1 MAQVTTAPVR
11 QHGFGQTSRRDDWWL
26 GPVLTFLGLTAFI
39 VYGTWAA
46 WEGDCYEIRQ
56 TPGAKP
62 FHLEGNQPVAP
73 YLSPFYAPLIYDPNG
88 QSPHAWIKGDIRPSW
103 LPGWFPFSA
112 GFLILAFPGLFRFTC
127 YYYRKAYY
135 RAFWMD
141 PPACAV
147 GEPRKGYLGENHLP
161 LLLQNSHRY
170 WMYIAC
176 LFLLLL
182 WWDALYALFWWP
194 VVVHGVPTG
203 SHHPGIGLGTV
214 IMLVNV
220 VLLTGFTLGCN
231 SVRHLVGGRLNNFAC
246 YTCPVAG
253 GVPVEQKRAGFFAW
267 RISSWFNEHHMEWAW
282 LSLFIVGFTDFYIRF
297 CSLGLWHDPHIVF

>member
-1 MAQVTTAPVR
+1 MAQVTAAPVR
-11 QHGFGQTSRRDDWWL
+11 QHEFGQTSRRDTWWL
-26 GPVLTFLGLTAFI
+26 GPLLTFLGLTAFV

-46 WEGDCYEIRQ
+46 WQGNCYEIRQ
-56 TPGAKP
+56 VRGADA
-62 FHLEGNQPVAP
+62 FHDTDNKPVAP
-73 YLSPFYAPLIYDPNG
+73 YLSPFFAPLIYDPNG
-88 QSPHAWIKGDIRPSW
+88 QSPHAWVHHDIRPSW

-176 LFLLLL
+176 LFLVLL
-182 WWDALYALFWWP
+182 WWDALLAFFCWGTDAQGR
-194 VVVHGVPTG
+194 VGAF
-203 SHHPGIGLGTV
+203 GLGMGVGSLVMLANV
-214 IMLVNV
+214 I
-220 VLLTGFTLGCN
+220 LLTGFTLGCN
-231 SVRHLVGGRLNNFAC
+231 SVRHLVGGRLNHFAC
-246 YTCPVAG
+246 FTCPVAG
-253 GVPVEQKRAGFFAW
+253 APPVEKKLAGYHAW

-282 LSLFIVGFTDFYIRF
+282 LSLFIVGFTDLYIRL
-297 CSLGLWHDPHIVF
+297 CSMGTWHDVRLF